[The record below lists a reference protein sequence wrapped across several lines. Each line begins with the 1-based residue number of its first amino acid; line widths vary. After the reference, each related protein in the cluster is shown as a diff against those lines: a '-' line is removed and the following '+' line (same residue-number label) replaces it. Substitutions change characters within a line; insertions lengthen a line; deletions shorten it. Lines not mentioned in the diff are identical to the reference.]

1 MYIYAKF
8 IWKKKVNGGLDEARI
23 RKRIQQSAT
32 LVGELFAKI
41 TLKKKRMEYIFF
53 RLNYIFGHLTY
64 LLVSFWSFN

>member
-32 LVGELFAKI
+32 LIGELFAKI
-41 TLKKKRMEYIFF
+41 TLKKERMEYIFLMF
-53 RLNYIFGHLTY
+53 IKYQIFINRLVVASSVL
-64 LLVSFWSFN
+64 

>member
-32 LVGELFAKI
+32 LIGELFAKI
-41 TLKKKRMEYIFF
+41 TLKKEQMEYIFLMF
-53 RLNYIFGHLTY
+53 IKYQIFINRLVVASSVL
-64 LLVSFWSFN
+64 